1 MVEICGAITVS
12 AYSLTWEAGSVVEF
26 NDTCRMGLSA
36 GFSLRVVGG
45 FGIPGGSRRAT
56 DEIEFCTSAAAESIS
71 RSSENC
77 KVRKVCERWLD
88 DVMLS
93 SPAIVE
99 NSRSSGAATDDAM
112 VSGLAP
118 GRFAMT
124 MMVGKSITG
133 RSFTGSAR

>member
-1 MVEICGAITVS
+1 
-12 AYSLTWEAGSVVEF
+12 
-26 NDTCRMGLSA
+26 MGRSA

-45 FGIPGGSRRAT
+45 FGIPGGNRRAT
-56 DEIEFCTSAAAESIS
+56 EEIEFCTSAAAESMS

-77 KVRKVCERWLD
+77 KVRKVWERWLD

-99 NSRSSGAATDDAM
+99 NSRSSGAATDAAM

-118 GRFAMT
+118 GRLAIT
-124 MMVGKSITG
+124 IIVGKSITG
-133 RSFTGSAR
+133 RSFTGRAR